1 MNASGKRKGPTAR
14 KRAGTRLPP
23 GRPFPSARDIFWV
36 PIFSGEEERRAW
48 EKRRLTGASKSE
60 LPMAGVIGRRTLLRR
75 AVEHLQGR
83 NIHYKCVSDFG
94 SCVMQAASYFSTVKC
109 SHAEAKVNW
118 SVKRTLSSSSFNK
131 HKISSETEMPLR

>member
-1 MNASGKRKGPTAR
+1 VGEAA
-14 KRAGTRLPP
+14 TR
-23 GRPFPSARDIFWV
+23 
-36 PIFSGEEERRAW
+36 

-75 AVEHLQGR
+75 AVEHL
-83 NIHYKCVSDFG
+83 
-94 SCVMQAASYFSTVKC
+94 QAASYFSTVKC

-131 HKISSETEMPLR
+131 HKISSETEMPLRRISVLE